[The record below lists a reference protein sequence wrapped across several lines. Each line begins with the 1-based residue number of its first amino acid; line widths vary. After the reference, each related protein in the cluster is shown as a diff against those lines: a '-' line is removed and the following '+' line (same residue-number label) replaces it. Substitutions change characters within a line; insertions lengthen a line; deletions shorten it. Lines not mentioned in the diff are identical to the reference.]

1 MPEEQTNTSIKYIF
15 KKPTETYF
23 LVKTFLACSR
33 SAPQVTKLFWPLNPT
48 EKLKKFHQR

>member
-1 MPEEQTNTSIKYIF
+1 MPEEQTNTEIKYIF

-33 SAPQVTKLFWPLNPT
+33 SAPQVTKLF
-48 EKLKKFHQR
+48 